1 MTAARAARS
10 RPTTVRGGRS
20 RAAVPTWTKSAF
32 GVAVVAIM
40 LFPLY
45 WMVNASFQTNQQLA
59 RPSPHWLPL
68 GGTLDGYRDA
78 LSQQGGHLL
87 ASLIIAAGATVLTLA
102 LAAPAAYALAQLRSP
117 GGRTLLSV
125 LLVVQLVPGIVM
137 ANALYQIFASVQ
149 ILNSALALIL
159 ADATLAVPFAV
170 LILRAFMTAIP
181 RSLLEAA
188 ALDGAGAV
196 RIFWQIVLPISRNAL
211 ITSGLFTFLFAWGD
225 FLFAAT
231 LNLNTTT
238 WKPITLGLYDY
249 IGAGTNITTWNAVM
263 ATAVIASLPAALLLT
278 IAQRHIAAGLTNEAV
293 RD

>member
-1 MTAARAARS
+1 
-10 RPTTVRGGRS
+10 
-20 RAAVPTWTKSAF
+20 
-32 GVAVVAIM
+32 M

-59 RPSPHWLPL
+59 RPSPHWVPID
-68 GGTLDGYRDA
+68 GTLSGYENA

-87 ASLIIAAGATVLTLA
+87 ASLIIAAGATGLTLA
-102 LAAPAAYALAQLRSP
+102 LAAPAAYALAHLRSP
-117 GGRTLLSV
+117 GSRTLLSV

-137 ANALYQIFASVQ
+137 ANALYRIFASAR

-170 LILRAFMTAIP
+170 LIMRAFMTAIP

-196 RIFWQIVLPISRNAL
+196 RTFWQIVLPMSRNAL
-211 ITSGLFTFLFAWGD
+211 ITSGLFAFLFAWGD
-225 FLFAAT
+225 FLFATT
-231 LNLNTTT
+231 LNLNSTT

-249 IGAGTNITTWNAVM
+249 IGAGTNTTSWNSVM
-263 ATAVIASLPAALLLT
+263 ATAVISSLPAALLL
-278 IAQRHIAAGLTNEAV
+278 AVVQRHIAAGLTSGAV